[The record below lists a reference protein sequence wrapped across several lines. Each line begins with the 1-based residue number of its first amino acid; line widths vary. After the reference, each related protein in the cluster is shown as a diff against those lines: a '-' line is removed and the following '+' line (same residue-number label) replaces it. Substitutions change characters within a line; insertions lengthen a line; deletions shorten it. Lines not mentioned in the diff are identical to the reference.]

1 MIATCELCGRTM
13 KRGTTRHHL
22 IPRTVHSNAWFKK
35 RFTRQQMHATV
46 DFCLDCHRAVHD
58 AVPSEKELGR
68 DWNTVER
75 LRTHPQIARFVT
87 WVAKQK

>member
-1 MIATCELCGRTM
+1 MM

-35 RFTRQQMHATV
+35 RFTREEMCRTADV
-46 DFCLDCHRAVHD
+46 CRECHDAVHR

-68 DWNTVER
+68 DWNTLDR
-75 LRTHPQIARFVT
+75 LRSHPEIAKFVA
-87 WVAKQK
+87 WVAKRR